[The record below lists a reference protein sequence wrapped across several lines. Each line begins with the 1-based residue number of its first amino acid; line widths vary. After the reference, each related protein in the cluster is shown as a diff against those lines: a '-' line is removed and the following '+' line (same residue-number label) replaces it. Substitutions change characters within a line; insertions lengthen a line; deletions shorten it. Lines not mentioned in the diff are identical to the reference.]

1 MDGTKNWE
9 QGKYVD
15 THTSVKRIKA
25 YEEKEKKLRRHYNLY
40 LFDSTFITGKSVHQ
54 LVRRM

>member
-40 LFDSTFITGKSVHQ
+40 LFDS
-54 LVRRM
+54 LL